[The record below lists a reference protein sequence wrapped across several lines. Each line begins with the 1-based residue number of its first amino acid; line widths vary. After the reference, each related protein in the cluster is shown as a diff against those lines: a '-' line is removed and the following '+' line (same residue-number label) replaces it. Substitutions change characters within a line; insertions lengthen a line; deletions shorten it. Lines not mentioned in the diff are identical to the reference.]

1 MSFQCGFHPFA
12 NSECFTD
19 SREHNYIYIHNES
32 RLCNGEVFLLMVVL
46 STPSDF
52 IIRQTIR
59 ETWGSFAS
67 SKSNIRLAFMLG
79 KLESEIFDKKIEE
92 ESENHHDIIQKDFID
107 SYGNLTLKSES
118 ILHYSAFFCQNAQYI
133 LKVDSDMFINVPL
146 LLDSLKNSDDG
157 VSIIGHKLV
166 NERPIVNKTEK
177 WYIDP
182 STYPLSYFPDFT
194 SGTCYV
200 IPGIF
205 TKSLFKMSLK
215 TRLIRLEDVYIT
227 GILRARLS
235 LPIRDDDRF
244 HTQKCGLN
252 PCSTLLNS
260 ISCHRHT
267 SDEIIQLWGVF
278 EKCFKMCS
286 DSNTC
291 FNVT

>member
-1 MSFQCGFHPFA
+1 MSFQCGFYPFT

-19 SREHNYIYIHNES
+19 SRKHNYIYIHYES
-32 RLCNGEVFLLMVVL
+32 RLCNGEVFLLMMVL

-92 ESENHHDIIQKDFID
+92 ESEIHHDIIQKDFID

-118 ILHYSAFFCQNAQYI
+118 VLHYSAFYCQNAQYI

-157 VSIIGHKLV
+157 VSIIGHKLDQI
-166 NERPIVNKTEK
+166 RPTVDKTNK

-182 STYPLSYFPDFT
+182 STYPLSYFPDYT
-194 SGTCYV
+194 SGPCYV
-200 IPGIF
+200 IPGTF

-235 LPIRDDDRF
+235 FPIRHNTKFQLR
-244 HTQKCGLN
+244 KCYFDSCNILN
-252 PCSTLLNS
+252 G
-260 ISCHRHT
+260 ISCHRH
-267 SDEIIQLWGVF
+267 SSNEIIQLWGVF